1 MRNSS
6 EDDFASN
13 ILNAVIMRYGGVSTI
28 KIAELL
34 LKSKQTIIDYIKE
47 D

>member
-6 EDDFASN
+6 EDDFAST
-13 ILNAVIMRYGGVSTI
+13 VIMRYGGVSTI
-28 KIAELL
+28 KIAKLL
-34 LKSKQTIIDYIKE
+34 LKSKQSIIDYIKE